1 MKMWIKTDGTEND
14 GRVLCK
20 LSGELQGQRSLC
32 RNKSCTIGQL
42 ESTDKVKLQEI

>member
-1 MKMWIKTDGTEND
+1 MKMWIKTDGTENG

-32 RNKSCTIGQL
+32 GNNKVYNRAVG
-42 ESTDKVKLQEI
+42 KH